1 MQNVTPE
8 QQPDVAEPRAR
19 RYAGKTLEERRGDQ
33 RERLIAAAR
42 DVFARGGYTAAG
54 IDEIV
59 SAARV
64 SRTSFY
70 AFFANKEE
78 CLLAVVQAG
87 TERIGEALMEVIAK
101 PLEPAER
108 IRAEITVLA
117 EAFAADPAMA
127 RVILIEAVG
136 ATPAVE
142 RVRAQARQA
151 AADLIEAQLREYPG
165 VARAP
170 RGACGRRADD
180 DGGDSR
186 IAQPPDRHRQDR
198 PVAFDHRARLCLR
211 GPRARRRRRAFELLR
226 SAKSRR
232 GNRQGVLVRS
242 GTLMADAWVF

>member
-1 MQNVTPE
+1 MTPE

-78 CLLAVVQAG
+78 CLLAVVHTG
-87 TERIGEALMEVIAK
+87 TERIAAALMEVIAK
-101 PLEPAER
+101 PLEPVER

-151 AADLIEAQLREYPG
+151 AADLIEAQLREYPVWRERPEERAVVALTTMAAIAESLSHLIATDRIDQWPSIIEPVSAY
-165 VARAP
+165 VARGLA
-170 RGACGRRADD
+170 A
-180 DGGDSR
+180 GG
-186 IAQPPDRHRQDR
+186 
-198 PVAFDHRARLCLR
+198 
-211 GPRARRRRRAFELLR
+211 EL
-226 SAKSRR
+226 SS
-232 GNRQGVLVRS
+232 S
-242 GTLMADAWVF
+242 